1 MEITMAVAI
10 GAVMGT
16 ALGLVGTG
24 GAILAVPALVYIFN
38 FSALQATTASLVI
51 VIAAAAV
58 SARARAKAGQ
68 IAYQRALVLWTIG
81 LVGNFIGAIASKSAS
96 EFILL
101 TGISIIIL
109 GASISMWVRSFQGEI
124 HPKERHPIVL
134 PIMGT
139 LIGFIAGFFGVGG
152 AFLVVPTLILAF
164 GVSAHIAAGT
174 GLIVM
179 LLNSTTALLVRYDTW
194 GKVDWQIPLIM
205 LTSAVVIAWF
215 AAEKGTRLKSK
226 SLERGFAG
234 LLLLVGLFTF
244 IETVFIT

>member
-1 MEITMAVAI
+1 MAVAI

-244 IETVFIT
+244 IETIFLT

>member
-24 GAILAVPALVYIFN
+24 GAILAVPALVYLFN

-244 IETVFIT
+244 IETIFLT